1 MLRINRFT
9 SRQLALVVPEYKVGV
24 TSSLTGVDLVG
35 SIVLGQGDLHELGGV
50 QGKGEDC
57 HRHDVDQQ
65 SLAVAHRLKNKVKD
79 ILVWILL
86 ETRIINNAFKF
97 DMTLGF

>member
-1 MLRINRFT
+1 MFRINRFT
-9 SRQLALVVPEYKVGV
+9 SRQSLGVPEYKVWV
-24 TSSLTGVDLVG
+24 TPSLTGVNLVG

-86 ETRIINNAFKF
+86 ETRIIDNEYKF

>member
-1 MLRINRFT
+1 MFRINRFT
-9 SRQLALVVPEYKVGV
+9 RRQSLEYNIPEYKVGI
-24 TSSLTGVDLVG
+24 TPSLTGVDLVG

-57 HRHDVDQQ
+57 HRHNVDQQ
-65 SLAVAHRLKNKVKD
+65 SLAVAHCLKNKVKD

-86 ETRIINNAFKF
+86 NP
-97 DMTLGF
+97 TLSGM

>member
-9 SRQLALVVPEYKVGV
+9 SRQSLGVPEYKVGV
-24 TSSLTGVDLVG
+24 TSSLTGVDFIG

-50 QGKGEDC
+50 QGEGEDC
-57 HRHDVDQQ
+57 HGHNVDQQ
-65 SLAVAHRLKNKVKD
+65 SLTVAHRLKNKVKD
-79 ILVWILL
+79 IFVWILL
-86 ETRIINNAFKF
+86 ETRIINNEYKF